1 MLQIRMCIIYRTI
14 FNIYSR
20 KPFHLLI
27 RTSDLLRT
35 ISISVAPSSTAY
47 SISWI
52 RALMG
57 VWPAGKPPATIE
69 LMGVWPVGKPT
80 ATIELMGIWPA
91 GKPTATI
98 ELMGVWP
105 TRKPTATIELM
116 GVWPAGNFRRYSIFL
131 NMGNIRKDNKHRK
144 VFQISLSVDRILY
157 NCLPLH

>member
-20 KPFHLLI
+20 KPFHLPI

-35 ISISVAPSSTAY
+35 ISISVAPCLTAY

-52 RALMG
+52 RASMG

-80 ATIELMGIWPA
+80 ATIELMGVWPA
-91 GKPTATI
+91 GKP
-98 ELMGVWP
+98 P
-105 TRKPTATIELM
+105 ATIELM
-116 GVWPAGNFRRYSIFL
+116 GVWPAGKPPATIELISIT
-131 NMGNIRKDNKHRK
+131 ITT
-144 VFQISLSVDRILY
+144 ISQMYYYLILLIISFIWEEISSSYY
-157 NCLPLH
+157 N